1 MVTTFVYIQRFSL
14 PKTTDTYQYLR
25 IQTFIHQHKLKK
37 KSQIYKKN
45 NTKTKKKNIFNSM
58 LIRFVLSYKITG
70 ISSHRYQY

>member
-45 NTKTKKKNIFNSM
+45 NTKTKKKIF
-58 LIRFVLSYKITG
+58 LI
-70 ISSHRYQY
+70 QC